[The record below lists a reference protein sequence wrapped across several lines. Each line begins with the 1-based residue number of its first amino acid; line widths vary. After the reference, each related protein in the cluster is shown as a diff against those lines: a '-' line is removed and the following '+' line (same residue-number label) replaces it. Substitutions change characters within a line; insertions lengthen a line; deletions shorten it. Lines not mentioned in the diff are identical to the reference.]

1 MKTKLS
7 NVWIGIQAA
16 AALCTIGAVKLW
28 APVCGKLLTLESGK
42 EVPMKCFYTGQ
53 AATAVAVIL
62 LVTALLALLAKKDHK
77 KFMLINAVCAVM
89 LFLLF
94 GSLIGICASPEMRCH
109 TTAFWCRGAA
119 VVTLVTSAIE
129 LISGKDGQVPS

>member
-7 NVWIGIQAA
+7 NVWICLQAA
-16 AALCTIGAVKLW
+16 AALCIVGAVKLW
-28 APVCGKLLTLESGK
+28 APVCGKMLVLESGK

-53 AATAVAVIL
+53 AAMAVAAIL
-62 LVTALLALLAKKDHK
+62 LVTALLALFSKKDHRK
-77 KFMLINAVCAVM
+77 LMVVSAVCAVV

-94 GSLIGICASPEMRCH
+94 GGLIGVCASPEMRCH

-119 VVTLVTSAIE
+119 ILTLAASAIE
-129 LISGKDGQVPS
+129 LIGGKEGQVPN

>member
-7 NVWIGIQAA
+7 NVWIGMQAA
-16 AALCTIGAVKLW
+16 AALCVIGAVKLW
-28 APVCGKLLTLESGK
+28 APVCGKMLTLDSGK

-53 AATAVAVIL
+53 AAIAVAVIL
-62 LVTALLALLAKKDHK
+62 LVTALMALLAKKDHK
-77 KFMLINAVCAVM
+77 KFMVISAVCAIM

-94 GSLIGICASPEMRCH
+94 GSLIGVCASPEMRCH

-119 VVTLVTSAIE
+119 VVTLAASAIE
-129 LISGKDGQVPS
+129 FLSIKDGQIPS